1 MTTPI
6 PPSQPGTPTA
16 GPRALPR
23 KVVLIFTDSQG
34 ANALGC
40 YGAPLDTPHLDRLAA
55 EGLRFERAYTTCPVC
70 SPARGGLFTGI
81 YPHTNGCW
89 GNSMPLAANVR
100 TLGQRLSRAGIRAGY
115 IGKWHLDAFDY
126 FGDGQ
131 CPEGWDPDHWYDMR
145 CYLEELPDDERRRSR
160 QWSPDPE
167 HPTLAENTFAH
178 RCAGRAIRFLEQ
190 HADQDFFLTVAFD
203 EPHGPHK
210 CPPEYRRMYENI
222 RHPAKAN
229 MYDPLTDK
237 PDHHRAW
244 AAALNMEEVP
254 PEGFDCVDYFACN
267 RFVDDQVGRLL
278 EAVDR
283 LAPDCLVLFSSDHGY
298 LLHAHQL
305 YGKGP
310 CMYDEATRIPLLARW
325 PGHIPPGTVRQA
337 PVSHID
343 LLPTLL
349 EIFDLPVSATL
360 QGESLLPRLTEGAD
374 HPRTVFI
381 EFNRFSAEG
390 TGTGGLIPIRCAFNG
405 HHKLV
410 LNLFSSDELYDVVSD
425 PGEMNN
431 RIDDPVLADIR
442 NTLHEEILRWMART
456 RDPFACW
463 LWQARPWAAPRS
475 ETWWKGDGFPSGP
488 LYDEQVMPTPVNYST
503 GLPEIPDPLSRRNI

>member
-1 MTTPI
+1 
-6 PPSQPGTPTA
+6 
-16 GPRALPR
+16 
-23 KVVLIFTDSQG
+23 VLIFTDSQG

-222 RHPAKAN
+222 RHPAKACGLSPRCAPK
-229 MYDPLTDK
+229 DTSSRGR
-237 PDHHRAW
+237 RA
-244 AAALNMEEVP
+244 
-254 PEGFDCVDYFACN
+254 G
-267 RFVDDQVGRLL
+267 
-278 EAVDR
+278 DR
-283 LAPDCLVLFSSDHGY
+283 DAGGS
-298 LLHAHQL
+298 
-305 YGKGP
+305 
-310 CMYDEATRIPLLARW
+310 RIPARRRFDTG
-325 PGHIPPGTVRQA
+325 PGSPPAARQSR
-337 PVSHID
+337 PCC
-343 LLPTLL
+343 PT
-349 EIFDLPVSATL
+349 
-360 QGESLLPRLTEGAD
+360 
-374 HPRTVFI
+374 
-381 EFNRFSAEG
+381 
-390 TGTGGLIPIRCAFNG
+390 
-405 HHKLV
+405 
-410 LNLFSSDELYDVVSD
+410 D
-425 PGEMNN
+425 PG
-431 RIDDPVLADIR
+431 RSAPCLPAAHR
-442 NTLHEEILRWMART
+442 RAR
-456 RDPFACW
+456 
-463 LWQARPWAAPRS
+463 
-475 ETWWKGDGFPSGP
+475 
-488 LYDEQVMPTPVNYST
+488 
-503 GLPEIPDPLSRRNI
+503 